1 MQKTL
6 HIRTTVLPG
15 GKIEIVDQELPVGE
29 SVDVVVSQSPVSER
43 RSAVDILAEAPGGL
57 VFKTAADGSG
67 LLEGREGIMGPLIL
81 PTGGPVYVDA
91 NAIIYSVERV
101 EPYHSLLAPMWEEA
115 RTGRI
120 TLASSELVAL
130 ETLIRPLRDGNAR
143 LEMLFR
149 SILAAAEMDL
159 IPASLATWED
169 AARIRAETGLAT
181 PDALHAA
188 TALQASCAAFITND
202 TDFRR
207 VQGLP
212 VVVLDDLVEQEAEA

>member
-1 MQKTL
+1 
-6 HIRTTVLPG
+6 
-15 GKIEIVDQELPVGE
+15 
-29 SVDVVVSQSPVSER
+29 
-43 RSAVDILAEAPGGL
+43 
-57 VFKTAADGSG
+57 
-67 LLEGREGIMGPLIL
+67 MGPLIL
-81 PTGGPVYVDA
+81 PTGGSVYVDA

-101 EPYHSLLAPMWEEA
+101 EPYRGLLAPMWEEA
-115 RTGRI
+115 RAGRF

-130 ETLIRPLRDGNAR
+130 ETLIRPLRDSNAR

-149 SILAAAEMDL
+149 SILAATEMDL

-188 TALQASCAAFITND
+188 TALRAGCAAFITND

-207 VQGLP
+207 VEGLS
-212 VVVLDDLVEQEAEA
+212 VVVLDDLVEAEAEA

>member
-1 MQKTL
+1 M
-6 HIRTTVLPG
+6 
-15 GKIEIVDQELPVGE
+15 
-29 SVDVVVSQSPVSER
+29 
-43 RSAVDILAEAPGGL
+43 
-57 VFKTAADGSG
+57 
-67 LLEGREGIMGPLIL
+67 
-81 PTGGPVYVDA
+81 VDA

-101 EPYHSLLAPMWEEA
+101 EPYSNLLAPMWEEA
-115 RTGRI
+115 RAGRF

-159 IPASLATWED
+159 IPATLATWED

-188 TALQASCAAFITND
+188 TALQAECTLFVTND

-212 VVVLDDLVEQEAEA
+212 VAVLDDLVEAEA

>member
-1 MQKTL
+1 
-6 HIRTTVLPG
+6 
-15 GKIEIVDQELPVGE
+15 
-29 SVDVVVSQSPVSER
+29 
-43 RSAVDILAEAPGGL
+43 
-57 VFKTAADGSG
+57 
-67 LLEGREGIMGPLIL
+67 MGPLIL

-101 EPYHSLLAPMWEEA
+101 EPYRELLAPMWQEA
-115 RTGRI
+115 RAGRF

-130 ETLIRPLRDGNAR
+130 ETLVRPVRDGNAR

-159 IPASLATWED
+159 IPATLTTWED
-169 AARIRAETGLAT
+169 AARIRADTGLAT

-188 TALQASCAAFITND
+188 TALRAGCAAFITND

-207 VQGLP
+207 VEGLP
-212 VVVLDDLVEQEAEA
+212 VVVLDDLVDAEA